1 MAKADARLISFD
13 FVPPYFGNFSQFD
26 SLMRLFE
33 ILVLFSSLS
42 FFIYGIA
49 YFTSDKMKSEFIR
62 FGLRKF
68 GAITAI
74 LEILGGIGLLV
85 GLVFNFFLVFS
96 AGGLATM
103 MLLGVGARL
112 RVGDGLIAIL
122 PALFFMVLNAY
133 LFFEAISI
141 IS

>member
-1 MAKADARLISFD
+1 MAEANASFGSFD
-13 FVPPYFGNFSQFD
+13 FMPSYFCYFSQFD

-33 ILVLFSSLS
+33 ILVLLSSLS

-62 FGLRKF
+62 FGLRRF
-68 GAITAI
+68 GAITAV
-74 LEILGGIGLLV
+74 LEILGGVGLLV
-85 GLVFNFFLVFS
+85 GLVFNFFLVLS

-141 IS
+141 SS

>member
-1 MAKADARLISFD
+1 M
-13 FVPPYFGNFSQFD
+13 Q
-26 SLMRLFE
+26 LFQ

-62 FGLRKF
+62 FGLSRF
-68 GAITAI
+68 GTLTAI
-74 LEILGGIGLLV
+74 LEILGGLGLLV
-85 GLVFNFFLVFS
+85 GLVFNFFLILS

-122 PALFFMVLNAY
+122 PAVFFMILNAY
-133 LFFEAISI
+133 ILFEAIAI
-141 IS
+141 IG